1 MGLLREMHLQGQGRR
16 LDTNQMMTTATLDQR
31 VAALE
36 KEMDEMNK
44 LLETIITKLESMLG
58 IDLDGMEKFP

>member
-16 LDTNQMMTTATLDQR
+16 LDTNQMITTATLDQR

-44 LLETIITKLESMLG
+44 LLETIITKLESTLG